1 MIKEE
6 NWYTQAFQYVF
17 HISIW
22 TKINIHARLI
32 YAKPQYVSPSFIK
45 ICDVADKMD
54 INVDKIYLELSKLN
68 LKLANFIP
76 GRPHQIMAGPVI
88 MAPWETLI

>member
-1 MIKEE
+1 MPNPKHTIRTLFSI
-6 NWYTQAFQYVF
+6 NVF
-17 HISIW
+17 F
-22 TKINIHARLI
+22 
-32 YAKPQYVSPSFIK
+32 PPPSFIK

-54 INVDKIYLELSKLN
+54 INVDEIYLELSKPK

-76 GRPHQIMAGPVI
+76 GCLHQIMAGPVI